1 MERKMSR
8 EFLVG
13 ESMHI
18 RRQQDICWFLAKT
31 ADSAEATHSQYAEG
45 YPF

>member
-18 RRQQDICWFLAKT
+18 RRQPDICSFLAKT
-31 ADSAEATHSQYAEG
+31 ADAAEAPHSQYPEG